1 MGVKSP
7 IRQQLEQ
14 KQYCLLHYFREI
26 QVEQITQKHHKMKN
40 NAGQEI
46 TIVHIYSEVN
56 SSLLLKKNL
65 RLAGQNQLLKH
76 P

>member
-1 MGVKSP
+1 MTKYVHKSWSIKGLICIFDLAMGVKSP

-26 QVEQITQKHHKMKN
+26 QVEQITQKHNKMKN

-46 TIVHIYSEVN
+46 TIVHI
-56 SSLLLKKNL
+56 L
-65 RLAGQNQLLKH
+65 Q
-76 P
+76 